1 MTNEERDLIT
11 QFIMRVGGNPAQ
23 ATGSFS
29 GSVPATQAQMPPID
43 READG
48 LIGELLGRYPEAR
61 YRLTQLAV
69 VQEQALG
76 QAQNRINQLQS
87 ELQQARQAPAAS
99 QGGASPWGNAAPQQP
114 QQAPQSRGLFG
125 GLFGGGAAPR
135 QPQYQQPQYAP
146 QQQQFAPPGGG
157 MFQRGGSGFL
167 GSALTTA
174 AGVAGG
180 MVAGN
185 ALMNMFSGHHDSST
199 FGGGFGGDG
208 GGFGQSGYGGDQG
221 GFAGGVDPY
230 DVGGA
235 SKDAPMQ
242 DGGGFTDNSGW
253 STPDQGAA
261 DPGWTDSSGGGGGDW
276 TDTSGGGSDSI

>member
-11 QFIMRVGGNPAQ
+11 QFITRVGGTPAH
-23 ATGSFS
+23 TGSFA
-29 GSVPATQAQMPPID
+29 GAVPATAAAMPPVD
-43 READG
+43 RDADM
-48 LIGELLGRYPEAR
+48 LIGNLLGQYPEAR

-69 VQEQALG
+69 VQEQALT
-76 QAQNRINQLQS
+76 QAQTRINQLQA
-87 ELQQARQAPAAS
+87 ELQQARQAAPPS
-99 QGGASPWGNAAPQQP
+99 GPSPWGAAAGAAPQPPGQQP
-114 QQAPQSRGLFG
+114 GFLGR
-125 GLFGGGAAPR
+125 LFGGGAAQP

-146 QQQQFAPPGGG
+146 QPQYAQPAMGGG

-199 FGGGFGGDG
+199 FGNEGGGFGGG
-208 GGFGQSGYGGDQG
+208 GYGQPGYADQG
-221 GFAGGVDPY
+221 GGWGGGQAGADPY

-235 SKDAPMQ
+235 PKDQPTESYADQSAPA
-242 DGGGFTDNSGW
+242 DSGW
-253 STPDQGAA
+253 TDSGSSDSGG
-261 DPGWTDSSGGGGGDW
+261 GWTDSS
-276 TDTSGGGSDSI
+276 SGSDSF

>member
-11 QFIMRVGGNPAQ
+11 NFIARVGGTPAQ
-23 ATGSFS
+23 TGGFANA
-29 GSVPATQAQMPPID
+29 VPTAQAQLPPID
-43 READG
+43 RDADM
-48 LIGELLGRYPEAR
+48 LIGEQLGRYPEAR

-69 VQEQALG
+69 VQEQALA
-76 QAQNRINQLQS
+76 QAQNRINQLQA
-87 ELQQARQAPAAS
+87 ELQQARQGGAS
-99 QGGASPWGNAAPQQP
+99 AQGGSPWGNQGGAGAQRPQPQGLFGRLFGAGS
-114 QQAPQSRGLFG
+114 QQAP
-125 GLFGGGAAPR
+125 

-146 QQQQFAPPGGG
+146 QPQYAQPQAGGG

-199 FGGGFGGDG
+199 FGGNGGFGGGFGGDQSG
-208 GGFGQSGYGGDQG
+208 GGWGGGQ
-221 GFAGGVDPY
+221 GGVDPY

-235 SKDAPMQ
+235 PKDFG
-242 DGGGFTDNSGW
+242 DNSNSGW
-253 STPDQGAA
+253 TQSDVGQSDAGQS
-261 DPGWTDSSGGGGGDW
+261 DGGWTDSGGGGDSGGGW
-276 TDTSGGGSDSI
+276 TDSGGGGSDSI

>member
-11 QFIMRVGGNPAQ
+11 QFITRVGGNPAQ

-43 READG
+43 READS
-48 LIGELLGRYPEAR
+48 LIGDLLGRYPEAR

-69 VQEQALG
+69 VQEQALS
-76 QAQNRINQLQS
+76 QAQNRINQLQG

-99 QGGASPWGNAAPQQP
+99 QGGGSPWGNAAPQQP

-199 FGGGFGGDG
+199 FGGGFGG
-208 GGFGQSGYGGDQG
+208 GGFGQPGYGGDQG
-221 GFAGGVDPY
+221 GFGGAGGGVDPY

-235 SKDAPMQ
+235 AKDAPMQ
-242 DGGGFTDNSGW
+242 DGGGYTDNSGW

-276 TDTSGGGSDSI
+276 TDTSGGSDNI